1 MSSNYWRFY
10 KKGDEDWEPE
20 YFASTVGERR
30 KWYADHLEFKPKID
44 VKDELRAL
52 VEIYAQRGVTAVG
65 ELDYPERVALTA
77 AYIGQI
83 PEGEADD
90 IVTDLRGI
98 DLPKAIAKVMG
109 EIASNLMF
117 AIPNQPTDEKAA
129 IKFTHL
135 LMNEIVNYCAD
146 GVQDEFDIVVAA
158 INAHNDENY

>member
-1 MSSNYWRFY
+1 MSAHYWRFY
-10 KKGDEDWEPE
+10 KKGDDDWEPE
-20 YFASTVGERR
+20 YFASTVQERR
-30 KWYADHLEFKPKID
+30 NFYAEHLQFKNKID

-52 VEIYAQRGVTAVG
+52 VEVYAQRGVTAVG

-83 PEGEADD
+83 PEDEADD

-98 DLPKAIAKVMG
+98 DLPKTIATFMG

-117 AIPNQPTDEKAA
+117 AIPNQPSNDKASVEFA
-129 IKFTHL
+129 HL
-135 LMNEIVNYCAD
+135 LMNEIMNYCVD
-146 GVQDEFDIVVAA
+146 GVQDEFDIVVSR